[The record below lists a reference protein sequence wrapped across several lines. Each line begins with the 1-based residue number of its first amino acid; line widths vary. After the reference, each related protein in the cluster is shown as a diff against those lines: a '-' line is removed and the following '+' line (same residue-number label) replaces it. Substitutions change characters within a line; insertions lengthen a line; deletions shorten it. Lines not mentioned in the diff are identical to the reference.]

1 MCKIVGQLC
10 LQNKLL
16 SNPLFHF
23 TLLTGP
29 KGSGKRTI
37 SKWLAE
43 ELKIPLVEYGGSVD
57 DIRDLI
63 DNCFS
68 SNNITLYYI
77 DGDSLTIQAQN
88 ALLKLAE
95 EPPNRA
101 YIIIGVS
108 TLDVLLQ
115 TIRSRARSY
124 AMDPYSYMELREYA
138 NKCGTDSEY
147 LDSMCYCSTNPGMI
161 NDFMNCD
168 FDGLYKYTFKVM
180 DNILKVSTGNAFKI
194 INKISVKDGTDG
206 YPVILFLELFRK
218 LVAEDRD
225 LDTWVAARMV
235 DFTTAAL
242 MDMRIK
248 GANKS
253 LIFDIWVLNIRTLR

>member
-1 MCKIVGQLC
+1 MSKIIGQIC

-16 SNPLFHF
+16 NNVLFHF

-43 ELKIPLVEYGGSVD
+43 ELNIPFVEYGGGIE

-77 DGDSLTIQAQN
+77 DGDSLSVQAQN
-88 ALLKLAE
+88 ALLKLVE

-124 AMDPYSYMELREYA
+124 NMDPYSYMELKQYA
-138 NKCGTDSEY
+138 EQCGVESEY
-147 LDSMCYCSTNPGMI
+147 LDSMCYCSSNPGMV
-161 NDFMNCD
+161 NDYMKCD
-168 FDGLYKYTFKVM
+168 FDGLYKYTFKVT

-194 INKISVKDGTDG
+194 INKISVKDGAEG

-218 LVAEDRD
+218 LVAEDSE
-225 LDTWVAARMV
+225 LDSWVAARMV